1 MTAVTHAADRNLLF
15 AILALQMDFISR
27 DQAVAGMNAW
37 VLEKSKPLGQILVE
51 QKVLRADLHAAL
63 QTMVEKHLEM
73 HGQDAAKSLAA
84 LSASSLASHLS
95 PLINVAD
102 ADVQASLA
110 HLASPLTDDLSP
122 LVDDPLATRSFA
134 LGAAS
139 SGARF
144 RILRPHAKGGLG
156 QVFVAHDEE
165 LNREVALKDIQE
177 RFAGNAEARTRFLVE
192 AEITGGLEH
201 PGIVPVYGLGHHPDG
216 RPFYAMRFIRGDSL
230 KEAIERYHKS
240 LSTDFAD
247 YADKRQAGS
256 LKSVKS
262 AKSVDHSFTL
272 QFRQLLGRFLDVC
285 NAVAYAHSRGV
296 LHRDLKPGNIMLG
309 KFGETLVVDWGLAK
323 VRGEG
328 GGGRGEEEEPPL
340 RPASL
345 SGSTQTMAGAAVGTP
360 AFMSPEQA
368 AGRLDQLGPATDI
381 YSLGA
386 TLYVL
391 LTGHVPFE
399 GNDAGEVL
407 RRVQRGDYVPL
418 ALAPRLS
425 SLAPLAAIC
434 QKAMA
439 LRPQDRYA
447 TVLALAA
454 DIEHWLADEPVS
466 AWPEPVLVK
475 LGRWTRRHK
484 PLVSGAA
491 AALLVALL
499 AATAG
504 TLWYQNEQARQAA
517 DEARRST
524 ELALRREYLN
534 KEVAQALDETAKKR
548 RELHDTLQDPSQVY
562 ELLSDIDQWRGRVR
576 EARAAWRR
584 ARALA
589 DGSPELLDQEI
600 GARLGDLERRLADD
614 DKDWALAKELDD
626 VRLEAS
632 TTVEG
637 KFDYL
642 RAAKKYPVVFAK
654 AGLAVEQRELALV
667 ADRIVRSPGRYALVA
682 ALDHWAD
689 VTRDK
694 KLLPLL
700 LELARRA
707 DSHPWRDRFR
717 SLKAWDDL
725 KELER
730 LAKEARPDD
739 QSPQVMLTLAWRIR
753 VKGGDAAEILRRAL
767 LYHSRDFW
775 LYFELGGRAKDPV
788 ERMGCYQAAL
798 AVRPQSS
805 TAHYSLGNV
814 LYDKKDLE
822 GAISHFR
829 KAIQIDP
836 NYAFAHTNLGN
847 ALSAKKDLEGAISHF
862 RKAIQIDPNFAFAHY
877 AHNNLGNALKDK
889 KDLEGAVS
897 HFRKAIQIDPNY
909 AVAHNN
915 LGVVLRDKKDLKGA
929 ISHFRKAIQID
940 PNFAAAHNNLGVALD
955 AKKDLEGAI
964 SHFRKAIQIDPNLAE
979 PYYNLGSA
987 LYDKKDL
994 EGAISHTRK
1003 AIQINPNYAL
1013 AHYNLGLAHH
1023 DKKDLKGAISHY
1035 RKAIQ
1040 IDPNLALA
1048 HYNLG
1053 LALHQTKDLEGAIS
1067 HYSKAIQI
1075 DPNYAQAHT
1084 NLGVALGAKNDL
1096 EGAISRF
1103 RKAIQIDPNLAQ
1115 AHSNLGSALYDKKDL
1130 EVAISHFRKAIQID
1144 PNFAQAH
1151 TGLGIALHAKKD
1163 LEGAISH
1170 FRKAI
1175 EIDPNDAPAHS
1186 NLGRT
1191 LNANKDP
1198 EGAISH
1204 FRKAIQIDPNL
1215 ADPYAG
1221 MGLALLRKGQFA
1233 EARTA
1238 TLQCLK
1244 LVPGNHPL
1252 RQFAQGQLTQCDN
1265 LLVLDGKL
1273 VTLVKGGQAPKGID
1287 DCLALADLC
1296 RRYKHYYAA
1305 AARLYAAA
1313 FKLRPALAGDVA
1325 KGYRYDAACYAAL
1338 AAAGKGL
1345 DSQKPDAQQRITL
1358 RAQAL
1363 DWLRADLEAFAGQ
1376 ARAGHVPSLLLML
1389 DRLAHWQ
1396 KDADLASVREPAAL
1410 SLLPAPEHTA
1420 WKNLWTDAG
1429 QLLKQVR
1436 AGITETRFTGTLTA
1450 KERERSH
1457 ELNLE
1462 TGKTYVI
1469 DLHSAA
1475 FDAYLKLVDAKGKML
1490 AENDDIAPDNQDA
1503 RLIFTPPAAGVYRIV
1518 ATSFEQAGRG
1528 AYVLTL
1534 REFRWKN

>member
-1 MTAVTHAADRNLLF
+1 MTAVTHSADRNLLF

-27 DQAVAGMNAW
+27 DQLVAGMNAW

-51 QKVLRADLHAAL
+51 QKVLRADLHGAL
-63 QTMVEKHLEM
+63 ETMVEKHLEM
-73 HGQDAAKSLAA
+73 HGQDAAESLAA
-84 LSASSLASHLS
+84 LSASSLASNLS

-102 ADVQASLA
+102 ANVQASLA
-110 HLASPLTDDLSP
+110 HMASAATP
-122 LVDDPLATRSFA
+122 DDPLATQSFA

-144 RILRPHAKGGLG
+144 RILRPHARGGLG

-165 LNREVALKDIQE
+165 LHREVALKDIQE
-177 RFAGNAEARTRFLVE
+177 RFADNVEARTRFLVE

-216 RPFYAMRFIRGDSL
+216 RPFYAMRFIKGDSL
-230 KEAIERYHKS
+230 KKAIEKFHQVERGTRS
-240 LSTDFAD
+240 AERGAQNT
-247 YADKRQAGS
+247 GS
-256 LKSVKS
+256 VPRS
-262 AKSVDHSFTL
+262 AL
-272 QFRQLLGRFLDVC
+272 RAPRNLEFRALLRRFLDVC

-328 GGGRGEEEEPPL
+328 GGTRGEDEEQPL

-345 SGSTQTMAGAAVGTP
+345 SGSVETMAGAAMGTP

-368 AGRLDQLGPATDI
+368 AGRLELLGPATDI

-399 GNDAGEVL
+399 GDDAGEVL

-418 ALAPRLS
+418 APRLSPLAPRLS

-534 KEVAQALDETAKKR
+534 KEVGQALDETAKKR
-548 RELHDTLQDPSQVY
+548 RELHDTLQDPRQVC
-562 ELLSDIDQWRGRVR
+562 ELLSDIDQWRARVR

-589 DGSPELLDQEI
+589 DGSLELLDQEI
-600 GARLGDLERRLADD
+600 GARLANLERKLADD

-632 TTVEG
+632 SLVKG
-637 KFDYL
+637 KFDRG
-642 RAAKKYPVVFAK
+642 RAAKKYPGVFAR
-654 AGLAVEQRELALV
+654 AGLAVEQGEPAEV
-667 ADRIVRSPGRYALVA
+667 AERIARSPARYALVA
-682 ALDHWAD
+682 ALDHWANF
-689 VTRDK
+689 TRDQ
-694 KLLPLL
+694 KLLPRL
-700 LELARRA
+700 LELARTA
-707 DSHPWRDRFR
+707 DPHPWRDHFR
-717 SLKAWDDL
+717 SVKVWEDL

-730 LAKEARPDD
+730 LAKEVRPDE
-739 QSPQVMLTLAWRIR
+739 QSPQLMLALARR
-753 VKGGDAAEILRRAL
+753 LKVQGGDAAEVLRRAL

-775 LYFELGGRAKDPV
+775 LFFELGNRAKDPV
-788 ERMGCYQAAL
+788 ERLGCFQAAL

-805 TAHYSLGNV
+805 TAHNNLGAALYDKKDLEGAISHSRKAIQLDPNFAFAHHNLGSALRDKMDLAGAISHLCKAIEVEPNYAPAHISLG
-814 LYDKKDLE
+814 LALKDKKDLE

-829 KAIQIDP
+829 KAIQI
-836 NYAFAHTNLGN
+836 
-847 ALSAKKDLEGAISHF
+847 E
-862 RKAIQIDPNFAFAHY
+862 
-877 AHNNLGNALKDK
+877 
-889 KDLEGAVS
+889 
-897 HFRKAIQIDPNY
+897 
-909 AVAHNN
+909 
-915 LGVVLRDKKDLKGA
+915 
-929 ISHFRKAIQID
+929 
-940 PNFAAAHNNLGVALD
+940 
-955 AKKDLEGAI
+955 
-964 SHFRKAIQIDPNLAE
+964 
-979 PYYNLGSA
+979 
-987 LYDKKDL
+987 
-994 EGAISHTRK
+994 
-1003 AIQINPNYAL
+1003 PNYAL
-1013 AHYNLGLAHH
+1013 AHNNLGAALY
-1023 DKKDLKGAISHY
+1023 DKEDLVGAISHY

-1040 IDPNLALA
+1040 IDRNLASAHNNLALA
-1048 HYNLG
+1048 
-1053 LALHQTKDLEGAIS
+1053 
-1067 HYSKAIQI
+1067 
-1075 DPNYAQAHT
+1075 
-1084 NLGVALGAKNDL
+1084 
-1096 EGAISRF
+1096 
-1103 RKAIQIDPNLAQ
+1103 
-1115 AHSNLGSALYDKKDL
+1115 
-1130 EVAISHFRKAIQID
+1130 
-1144 PNFAQAH
+1144 
-1151 TGLGIALHAKKD
+1151 
-1163 LEGAISH
+1163 
-1170 FRKAI
+1170 
-1175 EIDPNDAPAHS
+1175 
-1186 NLGRT
+1186 
-1191 LNANKDP
+1191 
-1198 EGAISH
+1198 
-1204 FRKAIQIDPNL
+1204 
-1215 ADPYAG
+1215 
-1221 MGLALLRKGQFA
+1221 LLQDGQFA
-1233 EARTA
+1233 EARA
-1238 TLQCLK
+1238 TTLSFLT
-1244 LVPGNHPL
+1244 LLPGNHPS
-1252 RQFAQGQLTQCDN
+1252 RQVAQRQLKQCDN

-1273 VTLVKGGQAPKGID
+1273 ATFVEASQAPKGID
-1287 DCLALADLC
+1287 DCLALVELC
-1296 RRYKHYYAA
+1296 RRYKHYHAA

-1313 FKLRPALAGDVA
+1313 FELQPTLAGDLA
-1325 KGYRYDAACYAAL
+1325 KANRYDAASSALL

-1345 DSQKPDAQQRITL
+1345 DPQKPDAQQRIKL

-1363 DWLRADLEAFAGQ
+1363 AWLRADMEAFAGQ

-1410 SLLPAPEHTA
+1410 ALLPTPEQAA
-1420 WKNLWTDAG
+1420 WKKLWADAE
-1429 QLLKQVR
+1429 QFLKQVR
-1436 AGITETRFTGTLTA
+1436 AGITEAQFQGTLTA
-1450 KERERSH
+1450 KERERSY

-1462 TGKTYVI
+1462 PGKTYVI

-1475 FDAYLKLVDAKGKML
+1475 FDAYLKLVGANGKVL
-1490 AENDDIAPDNQDA
+1490 AENDDIAPGNQDA
-1503 RLIFTPPAAGVYRIV
+1503 RLIFTPLAAGKFRIV
-1518 ATSFEQAGRG
+1518 ATSFEGRG
-1528 AYVLTL
+1528 IGRYVLTI
-1534 REFRWKN
+1534 RAIDRKK